1 MTPRERLIQA
11 AKASRLVIVVGTGVT
26 ASLTQGV
33 RESTWT
39 GLLADGVAKVG
50 AENSKAGDLLS
61 LRLDEAEDV
70 QELTSIA
77 NDIRGRLGS
86 NFGRWIARSVGDLPL
101 KVPALA
107 QAIGALRAPILT
119 TNYDTL
125 LEKALG
131 RSSASWVN
139 PSEMRRILVERT
151 DTIGHLH
158 GVWTDADHIV
168 FSDADYSNL
177 TRQTAV
183 EQYQTAAFTMST
195 FLFIGVGEG
204 LKDPNFDP
212 MVKKFGA
219 GFPDSGDAHFRLC
232 LNSEVDETTELAS
245 VIDVGYG
252 DAHSDLVSFIDELA
266 SEVGHGEIDLL
277 GRSRAQILHAL
288 RDNSTLWRDADTLDD
303 KGFDDLVITPTFLPE
318 PHDQYSTNVVV
329 KKEKQRPEPVDID
342 ELLRADGTVL
352 VVGEENSGIS
362 TALAYCLQR
371 ALDLRP
377 GAHSLLCA
385 EPQGAG
391 AHPLLRVVDRT
402 YLEWGVKQPA
412 VEILREQI
420 LGVDNLRADG
430 TQRFQK
436 AIADIAASPA
446 RLKIVAVRQ
455 SDVVAMTNALKQSGE
470 DVRISYLGRFSDS
483 EAQTLAERIAPGRG
497 REIASEAMTIIRDKN
512 LPRTPFTLTLLVEL
526 VQSGTRLRSEE
537 SEIAVLD
544 QYLSLLLGAEFLKVT
559 PVPGMTVRMKRRVLE
574 AIARKFVEL
583 KEDHAALTEV
593 SDWVHELFESV
604 GWDNF
609 SVRACLDELIARRV
623 LMVNA
628 EDVLRF
634 QRSAYLE
641 LMAGLAAKDDPK
653 FRSMVFE
660 APLQLATIVRS
671 YAAMARNDASVL
683 ELVEQEL
690 GRITVGPLRGSAF
703 SSVRRVDAG
712 DELFADRSDASDSG
726 DEGRESDT
734 AVERSGLTGSY
745 YDDSPDE
752 DSPAFLAAH
761 LDELSS
767 ARIAMLVVDLASR
780 VLRDSDEVK
789 DQDLKSRVLKKVLL
803 AWVAFTDLYELEVA
817 QYEEIDEV
825 AIEIFGDPEKETSDE
840 ERMKLRAFL
849 VRVMSVILTNSG
861 VEYCLSGS
869 TLTARLMAHPVEA
882 EELATEVA
890 VLRLVALLGSGGHEW
905 VDALSGLP
913 EAAVKS
919 FFCASVLAARVRYAF
934 LTDDTLSDSQRDDVR
949 AFLRRVVD
957 ARYNFK
963 DVGHRNRVLNDFE
976 NQLRQ
981 ERLSR
986 RGTPKNEI
994 GAKR

>member
-1 MTPRERLIQA
+1 MTPKERLIQA
-11 AKASRLVIVVGTGVT
+11 AKASRLVVVVGTGVT
-26 ASLTQGV
+26 ASLTGGV

-50 AENSKAGDLLS
+50 ADNSKAGDLLS
-61 LRLDEAEDV
+61 LRLDEADDV
-70 QELTSIA
+70 HELTSIA
-77 NDIRGRLGS
+77 NDIRVRLGE

-101 KVPALA
+101 RVPALA
-107 QAIGALRAPILT
+107 EALGELRSPILT

-151 DTIGHLH
+151 GTIGHLH
-158 GVWTDADHIV
+158 GVWTDSEHIV
-168 FSDADYSNL
+168 FSDADYVNL
-177 TRQTAV
+177 TRHTAV
-183 EQYQTAAFTMST
+183 DQYQTAAFTMST

-212 MVKKFGA
+212 MVRKFGS
-219 GFPDSGDAHFRLC
+219 GFSNSEDAHFRLC
-232 LNSEVDETTELAS
+232 RNSEVDQATELGS

-252 DAHSDLVSFIDELA
+252 DQHSDLLGFIKELA
-266 SEVGHGEIDLL
+266 SELGGPGADLL

-303 KGFDDLVITPTFLPE
+303 KGFEDLVIAPTFLPE
-318 PHDQYSTNVVV
+318 PHDQFSTNVVV
-329 KKEKQRPEPVDID
+329 KKERQRPATVDID
-342 ELLRADGTVL
+342 ALLGADGTVL
-352 VVGEENSGIS
+352 VVGEENSGVS

-391 AHPLLRVVDRT
+391 IHPLQRVVDRT
-402 YLEWGVKQPA
+402 YLEWGLKNPTD
-412 VEILREQI
+412 EIRCEQI

-430 TQRFQK
+430 TQRFQR
-436 AIADIAASPA
+436 AIADIVASPS
-446 RLKIVAVRQ
+446 RLKVIAVRQ
-455 SDVVAMTNALKQSGE
+455 SDVVAMTNALKQGGE
-470 DVRISYLGRFSDS
+470 DVRISYLGRFSDT
-483 EAQTLAERIAPGRG
+483 EARTLAERIAPGRG
-497 REIASEAMTIIRDKN
+497 REVATEAMTIIRDKN

-526 VQSGTRLRSEE
+526 VQSGTRLRTEE

-544 QYLSLLLGAEFLKVT
+544 QYLSLLLDAEFLKVT

-583 KEDHAALTEV
+583 KEDHAALTDV
-593 SDWVHELFESV
+593 SEWVGELFSAV

-609 SVRACLDELIARRV
+609 SVRGCLDELIARRV
-623 LMVNA
+623 LMVSA
-628 EDVLRF
+628 DDVLRF

-641 LMAGLAAKDDPK
+641 LMAGLAAREDPA

-671 YAAMARNDASVL
+671 YAAMARNDAQVL
-683 ELVEQEL
+683 ELVENEL
-690 GRITVGPLRGSAF
+690 SRITVGPLRGSAF
-703 SSVRRVDAG
+703 SSVRRVDAR
-712 DELFADRSDASDSG
+712 DELFADTSDSG
-726 DEGRESDT
+726 SEEPIATDTDT
-734 AVERSGLTGSY
+734 AVERSGMTGAY

-761 LDELSS
+761 LEELSS

-789 DQDLKSRVLKKVLL
+789 DQTLKSRVLKKVLL

-825 AIEIFGDPEKETSDE
+825 AIEIFGDPDTETSDE
-840 ERMKLRAFL
+840 DRARLKAFL
-849 VRVMSVILTNSG
+849 VRVMSVILTHSG
-861 VEYCLSGS
+861 IEYCLSGP
-869 TLTARLMAHPVEA
+869 TLTSRLLAHPIETD
-882 EELATEVA
+882 ELANEVA

-905 VDALSGLP
+905 VDALGGLP
-913 EAAVKS
+913 EPAIKS
-919 FFCASVLAARVRYAF
+919 FFCASVLASRVRYAF
-934 LTDDTLSDSQRDDVR
+934 ITDDSLSDAQRDEVR
-949 AFLRRVVD
+949 AFLRRVID
-957 ARYNFK
+957 ARYNFR
-963 DVGHRNRVLNDFE
+963 DVGHRNSVLNDFE

-981 ERLSR
+981 ERLAQ
-986 RGTPKNEI
+986 RGSAAGEI
-994 GAKR
+994 AA